1 MGWYDNASVSYS
13 ESNYNFGQNGTFDR
27 GGLSRT
33 TGGTDMG
40 GVKTG
45 GVAQTNNAGTA
56 GTYSLSGYTL
66 QLKYGDGSVARSYG
80 FFWSGDKKKLVINGT
95 TYSR

>member
-13 ESNYNFGQNGTFDR
+13 ESNYNFGKGGTFDR

-45 GVAQTNNAGTA
+45 G
-56 GTYSLSGYTL
+56 
-66 QLKYGDGSVARSYG
+66 
-80 FFWSGDKKKLVINGT
+80 
-95 TYSR
+95 SRTDE